1 MSKSSPSSNSSK
13 TQKNTRQ
20 SGVNRVRLAV
30 VATGVAAAIGLTV
43 PAMTS
48 SSVTA
53 LAAANA
59 QAFKYSPTGLADL
72 VDEVK
77 PAVVSIVVEGSNNS
91 QTSRNR
97 GVPKIPGLPKGHP
110 FNDFFDKFGQAP
122 KGEGGE
128 RRRPRSMAQ
137 GSGFFISADGYVVS
151 NNHVVDDASKIRIV
165 THDGKK
171 YDAELIGTDPK
182 TDLALLKVKADVSF
196 KFVNFAERDARV
208 GDWVVAVGNPFGLGG
223 TVTSGI
229 ISARGREIGSGPYDD
244 YLQID
249 AAINRGNSGGPA
261 FNLNGSVVGVNT
273 AIFSPSGGNVG
284 IGFAIP
290 SNIVEQVIAD
300 LKDDGKV
307 TRGWLGVQ
315 IQPVTED
322 IADSLDLASADG
334 AMVTLVTEDSPAERA
349 GLKVGDTILE
359 LNGKTVKNP
368 RDLAKKVAK
377 IDPGS
382 KADVLV
388 LRNGRKQTQSVKIGT
403 LPGAAKLASSS
414 PSKPK
419 KSKVAS
425 LGLTLTTTDA
435 GDGGGVVIAEVDPDG
450 PAGRKGI
457 RRGDQILEIGGKPVS
472 TPRDVRQRL
481 DTIEGE
487 GRKKALFLIKSGND
501 QRFIALPIKV
511 A

>member
-1 MSKSSPSSNSSK
+1 MSNTSSPSSSSR
-13 TQKNTRQ
+13 TPKNVKAP
-20 SGVNRVRLAV
+20 GVNRVRLAL

-43 PAMTS
+43 PAITS

-77 PAVVSIVVEGSNNS
+77 PAVVSIVVEGSGKS
-91 QTSRNR
+91 EKSSGHR
-97 GVPKIPGLPKGHP
+97 VPKIPGLPKGHP

-122 KGEGGE
+122 QGERGQ

-151 NNHVVDDASKIRIV
+151 NNHVVDDAREIRIV

-196 KFVNFAERDARV
+196 KFVKFAERDARV

-223 TVTSGI
+223 SVTSGI

-261 FNLNGSVVGVNT
+261 FNLNGSVIGVNT

-300 LKDDGKV
+300 LKNDGKV

-349 GLKVGDTILE
+349 GLKVGDTILK
-359 LNGKTVKNP
+359 LNGKTVKSP
-368 RDLAKKVAK
+368 RDLAKKVAR

-388 LRNGRKQTQSVKIGT
+388 LRDGSRQTQTVKIGT
-403 LPGAAKLASSS
+403 LPGADKLASAA

-425 LGLTLTTTDA
+425 LGLSLTTSSS
-435 GDGGGVVIAEVDPDG
+435 GDVDGVVVADVDPDG

-457 RRGDQILEIGGKPVS
+457 RQGDQILEIGGEPVS
-472 TPRDVRQRL
+472 TPREVRERL

-501 QRFIALPIKV
+501 QRFIALSLKS